1 MAGLNDGPL
10 VTSYDL
16 EAGQMMLPQRLR
28 DTNGR
33 QKMSIHQN
41 VFDADFEYG
50 PQPLRWEAF
59 TYNTTYG
66 QNSTNA
72 ANTATIISMGGLGG
86 VEMQIAS
93 LGDITIRQSRP
104 YNRYQPGKSMYVAS
118 NVNFGGAISGQVQ
131 RVGIFDD
138 GNGIFFQQGT
148 PSSTNPSGM
157 YVVVRTD
164 SLFPSGGMPTDTAIS
179 YENWSDVN
187 NVKGTI
193 NWNYVQMIWMEYSWY
208 GAGAL
213 RWGVILN
220 GEPYILHEI
229 GTGNGTYTGSGQVIP
244 WSRTGSLPVRY
255 EQRNVSSSSTS
266 VFRHFGVS
274 VLIEGTIDKQRGFTY
289 SYGMNPATPTVSV
302 GTNKVRYPLLSF
314 RMRSMGQ
321 STFSQASTNGAV
333 TSGTTTTLVAS
344 SAPFSTSTT
353 PLAITGNGTTATIQ
367 VQASGTMP
375 AVGSALNVSGV
386 TPSGFNNASATVTAV
401 TSNTIS
407 YANGTSGT
415 ASVLGTTVYVPSVVG
430 RGLNYFPLVAA
441 SSGAPTTI
449 SSATAGTV
457 NFTGTIAA
465 NTSILTVTAVASGT
479 IAIGMV
485 LGTISGGTF
494 SSSSSLIIMAQLG
507 GTTGGIGTYTIN
519 QVNTGTLATVASTSS
534 AAGGTIT
541 VTLAAAHSLTTNDV
555 VTLSGFSPASV
566 NGIYPVIAITSNTFT
581 INAGYGNSPG
591 SITTTSGSIAAQ
603 YTARVSANTSTT
615 LTFQDVVTG
624 LALPYAPTAGCN
636 YTVGLVDR
644 GQLLPQSLIISST
657 QTCLVE
663 LIASTPTIQV
673 GLSGAVFQSES
684 ALGSTYS
691 FAERD
696 NNAGYLSGGEVVYAF
711 TSPPSGLQTLDLQN
725 FFPVLTNI
733 KGNIPDILSVAITTS
748 GTAAPVGV
756 SVVCQEAMS

>member
-41 VFDADFEYG
+41 IFDADFEYG
-50 PQPLRWEAF
+50 TQPLRWEGF

-72 ANTATIISMGGLGG
+72 ANTATIIAMGGLGG

-93 LGDITIRQSRP
+93 LGDITVRQSRP

-148 PSSTNPSGM
+148 PSSTNPAGM
-157 YVVVRTD
+157 SVVVRTD

-255 EQRNVSSSSTS
+255 EQRNVSTSSASI
-266 VFRHFGVS
+266 FRHFGVS

-314 RMRSMGQ
+314 RMRAMGQ
-321 STFSQASTNGAV
+321 STFTQASTNGAV

-344 SAPFSTSTT
+344 SAPFSVSTT

-407 YANGTSGT
+407 YANSTSGT

-465 NTSILTVTAVASGT
+465 NTSILTVTAVSSGT

-485 LGTISGGTF
+485 LGTVSGGTF
-494 SSSSSLIIMAQLG
+494 SSSSSLIITAQLG

-534 AAGGTIT
+534 AAGGTVT

-581 INAGYGNSPG
+581 INVGYGNNPG
-591 SITTTSGSIAAQ
+591 SITTTSGSVAAQ

-636 YTVGLVDR
+636 YTFGLIDR

-673 GLSGAVFQSES
+673 GLSGAVFQSEA

>member
-10 VTSYDL
+10 VTSFDL
-16 EAGQMMLPQRLR
+16 QAGQFMLPQRLR

-33 QKMSIHQN
+33 IKISAHQN
-41 VFDADFEYG
+41 IFDADFEYG
-50 PQPLRWEAF
+50 TQPLRWEGF

-72 ANTATIISMGGLGG
+72 ANTALIVPMGGLGG

-104 YNRYQPGKSMYVAS
+104 YNRYQPGKSMYIAS
-118 NVNFGGAISGQVQ
+118 NVNFGGAVTGQVQ

-138 GNGIFFQQGT
+138 GNGIFFQQSNPT
-148 PSSTNPSGM
+148 STNPFGIN
-157 YVVVRTD
+157 VVVRSD
-164 SLFPSGGMPTDTAIS
+164 SQLPSGGSPVDTIVS
-179 YENWSDVN
+179 YENWTDVN
-187 NVKGTI
+187 NIKSLI

-213 RWGVILN
+213 RWGVIIN

-229 GTGNGTYTGSGQVIP
+229 GTGNGTYTGTGQIVP

-255 EQRNVSSSSTS
+255 EQRNLSSSVTS
-266 VFRHFGVS
+266 IFRHFGVS
-274 VLIEGTIDKQRGFTY
+274 VLIEGSIDKQRGFTY
-289 SYGMNPATPTVSV
+289 SYGMNPATPTVTVSA
-302 GTNKVRYPLLSF
+302 NKVRYPLISF
-314 RMRSMGQ
+314 RMRAMGQ
-321 STFSQASTNGAV
+321 STFTQASTNGAV

-344 SAPFSTSTT
+344 AAPFSTSTT
-353 PLAITGNGTTATIQ
+353 PLAITGNGTTATII

-401 TSNTIS
+401 TPNTIS
-407 YANGTSGT
+407 YSNATSGT
-415 ASVLGTTVYVPSVVG
+415 ASVFGTTVYVPSVVG
-430 RGLNYFPLVAA
+430 RQLNYFPLVAA

-449 SSATAGTV
+449 SSATQGTT

-465 NTSILTVTAVASGT
+465 NTSILTVSAVASGT
-479 IAIGMV
+479 IINGMV

-494 SSSSSLIIMAQLG
+494 VSASSVVITSQLG
-507 GTTGGIGTYTIN
+507 GVTGGVGTYLIS
-519 QVNTGTLATVASTSS
+519 QVNTGSLATVAATSS
-534 AAGGTIT
+534 ATGGTVT
-541 VTLAAAHSLTTNDV
+541 VNLAAAHSLTTNDV
-555 VTLSGFSPASV
+555 VTLSGFSPAAV
-566 NGIYPVIAITSNTFT
+566 NGIYPVIAVTSTAFT
-581 INAGYGNSPG
+581 VNVGYGNAPG
-591 SITTTSGSIAAQ
+591 SITTTSGSVGAQ
-603 YTARVSANTSTT
+603 YTARITANTSTA

-624 LALPYAPTAGCN
+624 LALPYAPTASCV
-636 YTVGLVDR
+636 YTVGLIDR

-657 QTCLVE
+657 ATCLVE

-673 GLSGAVFQSES
+673 GLSGANFQAE
-684 ALGSTYS
+684 AVIGAAYS

-696 NNAGYLSGGEVVYAF
+696 NTAGYLSGGEVVYSF
-711 TSPPSGLQTLDLQN
+711 TSPPSGLQTLDLSN

-733 KGNIPDILSVAITTS
+733 KGNIPDILTVAVTTTTS
-748 GTAAPVGV
+748 TPIGV
-756 SVVCQEAMS
+756 NVICQEAMS

>member
-41 VFDADFEYG
+41 IFDADFEYG
-50 PQPLRWEAF
+50 PQPLRWEGF

-72 ANTATIISMGGLGG
+72 ANTATIIAMGGLGG

-93 LGDITIRQSRP
+93 LGDITVRQSRP

-148 PSSTNPSGM
+148 PSSTNPAGM

-229 GTGNGTYTGSGQVIP
+229 GTGNGTYTGSGQVVP

-255 EQRNVSSSSTS
+255 EQRNVSTSSASI
-266 VFRHFGVS
+266 FRHFGVS

-314 RMRSMGQ
+314 RMRAMGQ
-321 STFSQASTNGAV
+321 STFTQASTNGAV

-344 SAPFSTSTT
+344 SAPFSVSTT

-407 YANGTSGT
+407 YANSTSGT

-465 NTSILTVTAVASGT
+465 NTSILTVTAVSSGT

-485 LGTISGGTF
+485 LGTVSGGTF
-494 SSSSSLIIMAQLG
+494 SSSSSLIITAQLG

-534 AAGGTIT
+534 AAGGTVT

-581 INAGYGNSPG
+581 INTGYGNNPG
-591 SITTTSGSIAAQ
+591 SITTTSGSVAAQ

-636 YTVGLVDR
+636 YTVGLIDR

-673 GLSGAVFQSES
+673 GLSGAVFQSEA

>member
-41 VFDADFEYG
+41 IFDADFEYG
-50 PQPLRWEAF
+50 TQPLRWEGF

-72 ANTATIISMGGLGG
+72 ANTATIIAMGGLGG

-93 LGDITIRQSRP
+93 LGDITVRQSRP

-148 PSSTNPSGM
+148 PSSTNPAGM
-157 YVVVRTD
+157 SVVVRTD

-229 GTGNGTYTGSGQVIP
+229 GTGNGTYTGSGQVVP

-255 EQRNVSSSSTS
+255 EQRNVSTSSASI
-266 VFRHFGVS
+266 FRHFGVS

-314 RMRSMGQ
+314 RMRAMGQ
-321 STFSQASTNGAV
+321 STFTQASTNGAV

-344 SAPFSTSTT
+344 SAPFSVSTT

-407 YANGTSGT
+407 YANSTSGT

-465 NTSILTVTAVASGT
+465 NTSILTVTAVSSGT

-485 LGTISGGTF
+485 LGTVSGGTF
-494 SSSSSLIIMAQLG
+494 SSSSSLIITAQLD

-534 AAGGTIT
+534 AAGGTVT

-581 INAGYGNSPG
+581 INAGYGNNPG
-591 SITTTSGSIAAQ
+591 SITTTSGSVAAQ

-636 YTVGLVDR
+636 YTVGLIDR

-673 GLSGAVFQSES
+673 GLSGAVFQSEA

-696 NNAGYLSGGEVVYAF
+696 NNAKYLSGGEVVYAF